1 MINIKCVETGDV
13 YQLSGDDETF
23 NVTIYSDI
31 AASLAGMVREGTY
44 LKMHQKDLEYRIAM
58 AILTSFNHAFHAHE
72 RACTLKKYYVGPKKF
87 VASTPTLIGKSYY
100 QEFMRKRN
108 EERFQTKIKYTGS
121 P

>member
-13 YQLSGDDETF
+13 YQLSGDDESF
-23 NVTIYSDI
+23 NVVIYSDI
-31 AASLAGMVREGTY
+31 AASLAGMVRDGTF
-44 LKMHQKDLEYRIAM
+44 LKMHKKELEYRIAL
-58 AILTSFNHAFHAHE
+58 ARLTGFNHAFHAHE
-72 RACTLKKYYVGPKKF
+72 RACTLMKNAGPKLY

-108 EERFQTKIKYTGS
+108 EERFQTKIKYTGT

>member
-13 YQLSGDDETF
+13 YQLSGDDESF
-23 NVTIYSDI
+23 NVMIYSNI
-31 AASLAGMVREGTY
+31 AASLAGLMREGTF
-44 LKMHQKDLEYRIAM
+44 LKMHQKDLEYRIAL
-58 AILTSFNHAFHAHE
+58 ARLTSFNYVFHAHE
-72 RACTLKKYYVGPKKF
+72 RACTLMKNAGPKKF

-108 EERFQTKIKYTGS
+108 EERFQTKIKYTGT